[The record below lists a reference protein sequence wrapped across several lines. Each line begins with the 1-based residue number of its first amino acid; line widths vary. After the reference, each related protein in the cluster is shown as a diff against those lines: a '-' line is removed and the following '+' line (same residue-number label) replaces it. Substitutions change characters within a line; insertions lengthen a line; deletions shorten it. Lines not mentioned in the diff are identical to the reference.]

1 MNGDS
6 VPVPGVFSQQR
17 AISVDP
23 LPRVRAPGSDNSVT
37 SFNTSPAET
46 EDTNNQS
53 HGHPAPQ
60 QGSLPSDHHSQGEGS
75 IRTAN
80 AAAVTIPPAPLFYRF
95 LQATKHYFQTQ
106 EGGIESCV
114 RLSTTDREE
123 LI

>member
-6 VPVPGVFSQQR
+6 VPGPGVFSQQR

-60 QGSLPSDHHSQGEGS
+60 QDPSHQ
-75 IRTAN
+75 
-80 AAAVTIPPAPLFYRF
+80 TITVREKAQLEQPMQ
-95 LQATKHYFQTQ
+95 LQ
-106 EGGIESCV
+106 
-114 RLSTTDREE
+114 
-123 LI
+123 